1 MAATT
6 PLRADTGGIHG
17 VAAALGAAAHG
28 LTSLGA
34 DPLAHPPLAADETS
48 GSVAA
53 RLSGHGAVLA
63 SRAVDGAAVL
73 HSAAVAIAQMAVA
86 YAEMD
91 IANQAVVSLRGNAS
105 APAVPAATPAITI
118 NAVVPDIPVLAPVP
132 RPGSVTAQI
141 LDAGQP
147 DAGGSFVAACQA
159 AGAEF
164 RNCATAARAAAADIN
179 AHLEGEAGPRI
190 SAALGSFAAWAQTMA
205 EHADS
210 VAEWARQHRSRFTQT
225 QQAAPKP
232 AEFAN
237 AHRQLRMAT
246 AQFASHPGPNT
257 AAAVTRAHASLAAL
271 DQRTTVV
278 TAGYHFGE
286 IPTAPP
292 GPPRVVP
299 VVKPGENPGDP
310 PSTAPKTG
318 PDHGVVPGDS
328 HTGED
333 LPGISGDV
341 LDDGTDGLL
350 SGPEGAMGQGGMASA
365 LPSMLT
371 GLLGGMVG
379 AAAAIPQ
386 SVGQQVQGMASQA
399 LQGIGGLTSGLTDA
413 DDDLGDIGGGD
424 LGLGGGGG
432 MSGGGGGGGGET
444 LPAGVPKLPTATD
457 GMLAM
462 SAPPSGPPL
471 AGLAAASSAAMPAAA
486 AGVGGAPMMM
496 PMGGAGMG
504 AGGGAG
510 NRTVK
515 EPDKRIE
522 TVPQPNTAPV
532 KGAVLRAETTRADDS
547 PKTQP
552 RPPAPAKAATPRR
565 IEVPKESERRS

>member
-28 LTSLGA
+28 LTGVGA
-34 DPLAHPPLAADETS
+34 DPLVHPPLAADETS
-48 GSVAA
+48 SSVAA
-53 RLSGHGAVLA
+53 RLSEHGAVLA

-73 HSAAVAIAQMAVA
+73 HSAAAAIAQAAIA

-91 IANQAVVSLRGNAS
+91 IANQTVVSLQGVAS
-105 APAVPAATPAITI
+105 APPSPAATPAITI
-118 NAVVPDIPVLAPVP
+118 NAVVPEIPVVAPVP
-132 RPGSVTAQI
+132 RPGSITAQI

-147 DAGGSFVAACQA
+147 DAGASFVAACQA

-164 RNCATAARAAAADIN
+164 RNCATTARTAAADIN
-179 AHLEGEAGPRI
+179 AHLEGAAGPRI
-190 SAALGSFAAWAQTMA
+190 GSALRRFAAWAQTMA
-205 EHADS
+205 EYADS
-210 VAEWARQHRSRFTQT
+210 VADWAGQHRSRFTQT

-237 AHRQLRMAT
+237 AHRQLRMAS

-257 AAAVTRAHASLAAL
+257 AAAVTRAHVALAAL

-286 IPTAPP
+286 LPTAPP

-299 VVKPGENPGDP
+299 VVRPGDS
-310 PSTAPKTG
+310 PSPTTTTG
-318 PDHGVVPGDS
+318 PDHHDGDAPANG
-328 HTGED
+328 HTGDD
-333 LPGISGDV
+333 LPESSGEV

-350 SGPEGAMGQGGMASA
+350 SNPEGAMGQSGMASA

-399 LQGIGGLTSGLTDA
+399 LQGIGGLTSGLNA
-413 DDDLGDIGGGD
+413 DDDPGDIGSGD
-424 LGLGGGGG
+424 LGLGSGGG
-432 MSGGGGGGGGET
+432 MSGGGGAGGET

-457 GMLAM
+457 SMLAM

-471 AGLAAASSAAMPAAA
+471 AGLAAAAPAATPA
-486 AGVGGAPMMM
+486 AEAGAGGAPMMM

-504 AGGGAG
+504 AGGGG
-510 NRTVK
+510 GTRTVK

-532 KGAVLRAETTRADDS
+532 KGAVLRAEATRADDT

-552 RPPAPAKAATPRR
+552 RPAPAKATPRR

>member
-28 LTSLGA
+28 LTGVGA
-34 DPLAHPPLAADETS
+34 DPLVHPPLAADETS
-48 GSVAA
+48 SSVAA
-53 RLSGHGAVLA
+53 RLSEHGAVLA

-73 HSAAVAIAQMAVA
+73 HSAAAAIAQAAIA

-91 IANQAVVSLRGNAS
+91 IANQTVVSLQGAAS
-105 APAVPAATPAITI
+105 APPSPAATPAITI
-118 NAVVPDIPVLAPVP
+118 NAVVPEIPVLAPVP
-132 RPGSVTAQI
+132 RPGSITAQI

-147 DAGGSFVAACQA
+147 DAGASFVAACQA
-159 AGAEF
+159 TGAEF
-164 RNCATAARAAAADIN
+164 RNCATTARTAAADIN
-179 AHLEGEAGPRI
+179 AHLEGAAGPRI
-190 SAALGSFAAWAQTMA
+190 GSALRRFAAWAQTMA
-205 EHADS
+205 EYADS
-210 VAEWARQHRSRFTQT
+210 VADWAAQHRSRFTQT

-237 AHRQLRMAT
+237 AHRQLRMAS

-257 AAAVTRAHASLAAL
+257 AAAVTRAHVALAAL

-286 IPTAPP
+286 LPTAPP

-299 VVKPGENPGDP
+299 VVRPGENPGDS
-310 PSTAPKTG
+310 PSPTTTTG
-318 PDHGVVPGDS
+318 PDHHDGDAPGNG
-328 HTGED
+328 HTGDD
-333 LPGISGDV
+333 LPESSGDV

-350 SGPEGAMGQGGMASA
+350 SNPEGEMGQSGMASA

-399 LQGIGGLTSGLTDA
+399 LQGIGGLTSGLNA
-413 DDDLGDIGGGD
+413 DDDDPGDIGSGD
-424 LGLGGGGG
+424 LGLGSGGG
-432 MSGGGGGGGGET
+432 MSGGGGAGGET

-457 GMLAM
+457 SMLAM

-471 AGLAAASSAAMPAAA
+471 AGLAAAAPAATPA
-486 AGVGGAPMMM
+486 AEAGAGGAPMMM

-504 AGGGAG
+504 AGGGG
-510 NRTVK
+510 GTRTVK

-532 KGAVLRAETTRADDS
+532 KGAVLRAEATRADDT

-552 RPPAPAKAATPRR
+552 RPAPAKATPRR